1 MLLAYMDKSFSKRHL
16 IADINS
22 MTKNPLPCSMDEY
35 NSMRKESNFSTI
47 LFVALQKDLLDSTTT
62 SLETIF
68 QVEQNSGHIDEL
80 RH

>member
-1 MLLAYMDKSFSKRHL
+1 
-16 IADINS
+16 
-22 MTKNPLPCSMDEY
+22 MDEY